1 MTQTTFKVSPAF
13 VLKAHS
19 VACSEWKG
27 KLEREYP
34 SVFKSA
40 QTFKQGDKVQL
51 VETSFSKVTYIVANF
66 GSNKVMLV
74 NMVDGNRWADAVTVA
89 NPTQITIKE
98 MAEICAS
105 VPLETIL
112 VNGTT
117 PSLKPNTSTRKT
129 LEATKEMILEAYK
142 ATGDGKIHKMIKDE
156 FPEAFGGYVRL
167 VEGRNTEGES
177 LTLSTHNTEVDG
189 VDFMIA
195 YGLAPRK
202 ELQFSCITVESN
214 EVEVEVIHKDG
225 RTFVAF
231 KKK

>member
-51 VETSFSKVTYIVANF
+51 VETSFSGVTYIVANF

-89 NPTQITIKE
+89 NPNQITIKE

-117 PSLKPNTSTRKT
+117 PSLKPNASTRKT
-129 LEATKEMILEAYK
+129 LEATKEMILEAYA
-142 ATGDGKIHKMIKDE
+142 ATGDGKIHKMIKAE
-156 FPEAFGGYVRL
+156 FPEAFAPQVFDMFK
-167 VEGRNTEGES
+167 
-177 LTLSTHNTEVDG
+177 DG
-189 VDFMIA
+189 KCTITDINANNVFC
-195 YGLAPRK
+195 GLGAAPI
-202 ELQFSCITVESN
+202 ELQGKCLMINQKHGEKPVITEHTN
-214 EVEVEVIHKDG
+214 TAG
-225 RTFVAF
+225 TFWVVTF
-231 KKK
+231 PKKG